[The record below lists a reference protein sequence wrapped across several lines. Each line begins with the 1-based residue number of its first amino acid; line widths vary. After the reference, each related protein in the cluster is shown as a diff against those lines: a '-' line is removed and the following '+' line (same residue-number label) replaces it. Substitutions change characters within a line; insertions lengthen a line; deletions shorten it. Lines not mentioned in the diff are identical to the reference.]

1 MQLRLC
7 NIMETDCSTYLTRV
21 RAGSPMTQ
29 FEQTEAWSRQ
39 RDQLRQVVHNLGSR
53 VQYEDSHGSSQAS
66 SSFPC
71 PSTVH
76 GPTSQFFPSAGNVH
90 IFFKIR
96 SSVPTYLLIS
106 HTGYDPATAFGHT
119 GMFRGTTPVGG
130 PYPGMVLG
138 PQIPVYTG

>member
-7 NIMETDCSTYLTRV
+7 NMMETDCSTYLTRV

-39 RDQLRQVVHNLGSR
+39 RDQLRQVQHNFGSR

-71 PSTVH
+71 PSTMH
-76 GPTSQFFPSAGNVH
+76 GPTSQFFLSAGNVH
-90 IFFKIR
+90 ISLKLDQVFIHI
-96 SSVPTYLLIS
+96 Y
-106 HTGYDPATAFGHT
+106 
-119 GMFRGTTPVGG
+119 
-130 PYPGMVLG
+130 
-138 PQIPVYTG
+138 